1 MSSPEAL
8 PPDRAADPV
17 PAVVAALRRQVESL
31 PETVRDHPQARDRL
45 TELRL
50 ADAVLR
56 YAARADR
63 AGALHLAVV
72 GPTQTG
78 KSTVVNLLLG
88 QAAAEV
94 SPLAGFTRHPHGFCL
109 IPSVPEFA
117 THETHDSSGDEIL
130 HGFRRGAPGEDAS
143 ADAPVYHLRDISAPI
158 SLASSRAAVLWDSPD
173 FDSIASG
180 VYQRGLVELMGLAD
194 AYLFVLSKEK
204 YADLAVWKMLRLLR
218 PLGRPTAI
226 VLNKMTPDA
235 TETIVDSLRRRLSE
249 LRGGPDA
256 TAIFTIEYDAAM
268 AGGRPPTDDRAAA
281 LRKAIAQSL
290 ESDACNR
297 VRADDQTAGKAANA
311 TTHDEDQGPRALIR
325 AHWSDWT
332 AGLRAQHAAL
342 AQWRDLV
349 AVAAE
354 RFLVAYRRDY
364 LDHPQRYDSF
374 RRATLELLHLLELPG
389 VGGALVRIRRVVTW
403 PVRQLFAVAMTGV
416 NGNGSA
422 PGAAADPE
430 SGVLIEAA
438 HAMVAALQRD
448 VARRLSH
455 VTAGAPVWHALST
468 RLLDEEPR
476 LRVRFEAALREH
488 HDQVV
493 RDIHAAAGQLFEGLR
508 AHPARLAALR
518 AARTTL
524 DVGMLALAV
533 KTGGLSPLDAIYA
546 PATFAL
552 SSLLV
557 EEVAGLRMGHVS
569 RNLRNGQYD
578 AVRGLLVEGLLV
590 RELRAVADGL
600 AGPDLV
606 AVSPDQLAAADRSL
620 AGTEDGHG

>member
-17 PAVVAALRRQVESL
+17 LAVVAALRRQVESL
-31 PETVRDHPQARDRL
+31 PEAARDHPQTRDRL

-63 AGALHLAVV
+63 AGAFHLAVV

-94 SPLAGFTRHPHGFCL
+94 SPLAGFTRHPHGFRL
-109 IPSVPEFA
+109 VPQGAPSE
-117 THETHDSSGDEIL
+117 THESNGATRDEL
-130 HGFRRGAPGEDAS
+130 LDGFRRASPGEDAS
-143 ADAPVYHLRDISAPI
+143 ADAPVFYLRDISAPI
-158 SLASSRAAVLWDSPD
+158 PLASSQVTVIWDSPD

-180 VYQRGLVELMGLAD
+180 VYQRGLVELTGLAD

-218 PLGRPTAI
+218 PLGRPTAV

-256 TAIFTIEYDAAM
+256 MTVFAIEYDAAM
-268 AGGRPPTDDRAAA
+268 AGGQPPPDDRAVA
-281 LRKAIAQSL
+281 LRQAVAHSL
-290 ESDACNR
+290 DSNAGNR
-297 VRADDQTAGKAANA
+297 GRIGGQTADCDADAAP
-311 TTHDEDQGPRALIR
+311 DDLDQGPRALLR
-325 AHWSDWT
+325 AHWSNWT

-349 AVAAE
+349 AAAAE

-389 VGGALVRIRRVVTW
+389 VGGALVRVRRVVTW
-403 PVRQLFAVAMTGV
+403 PVRQLFAVARPSA
-416 NGNGSA
+416 NGNGS
-422 PGAAADPE
+422 GAAADPE
-430 SGVLIEAA
+430 AGVLVEAA

-448 VARRLSH
+448 VARRLSQD
-455 VTAGAPVWHALST
+455 APGRPVWQALST
-468 RLLDEEPR
+468 RLLDEEPQ
-476 LRVRFEAALREH
+476 LRARFEAALREH
-488 HDQVV
+488 HDQVA

-533 KTGGLSPLDAIYA
+533 KTGGLSPLDAVYA

-557 EEVAGLRMGHVS
+557 EEVAGLRMSHVS

-578 AVRGLLVEGLLV
+578 AVRGSLVEGLLV

-600 AGPDLV
+600 SGPDLV
-606 AVSPDQLAAADRSL
+606 AVSPGQLAAADRTL
-620 AGTEDGHG
+620 ANTEDRHG

>member
-1 MSSPEAL
+1 M
-8 PPDRAADPV
+8 
-17 PAVVAALRRQVESL
+17 PASRSLREDSVYELVRRLKDHAEVR
-31 PETVRDHPQARDRL
+31 PAETHADRL
-45 TELRL
+45 RLTSLRL
-50 ADAVLR
+50 GESVLR
-56 YAARADR
+56 HA
-63 AGALHLAVV
+63 HLVRGGGRPLEVAVI

-88 QAAAEV
+88 KRLAQV
-94 SPLAGFTRHPHGFCL
+94 SPLAGFTRHPHGFA
-109 IPSVPEFA
+109 IGGA
-117 THETHDSSGDEIL
+117 ADEIDAGLFPGYTRGNLNDDVAPDAL
-130 HGFRRGAPGEDAS
+130 HFTLQSLTDVQSTRR
-143 ADAPVYHLRDISAPI
+143 LI
-158 SLASSRAAVLWDSPD
+158 LWDSPD
-173 FDSIASG
+173 FDSISAG
-180 VYQRGLVELMGLAD
+180 VYQRGLLELLGRAD
-194 AYLFVLSKEK
+194 AYVVVLSKEK
-204 YADLAVWKMLRLLR
+204 YADLSVWTMLRLLSPLRR
-218 PLGRPTAI
+218 PMVI

-256 TAIFTIEYDAAM
+256 MTVFAIEYDAAM
-268 AGGRPPTDDRAAA
+268 AGGQPPPDDRAVA
-281 LRKAIAQSL
+281 LRQAVAHSL
-290 ESDACNR
+290 DSNAGNR
-297 VRADDQTAGKAANA
+297 GRIGGQTADCDADAAP
-311 TTHDEDQGPRALIR
+311 DDLDQGPRALLR

-349 AVAAE
+349 AAAAE

-389 VGGALVRIRRVVTW
+389 VGGALVRVRRVVTW
-403 PVRQLFAVAMTGV
+403 PVRQLFAVARPSA
-416 NGNGSA
+416 NGNGS
-422 PGAAADPE
+422 GAAADPE
-430 SGVLIEAA
+430 AGVLVEAA

-448 VARRLSH
+448 VARRLSQD
-455 VTAGAPVWHALST
+455 APGRPVWQALST
-468 RLLDEEPR
+468 RLLDEEPQ
-476 LRVRFEAALREH
+476 LRARFEAALREH
-488 HDQVV
+488 HDQVA

-533 KTGGLSPLDAIYA
+533 KTGGLSPLDAVYA

-557 EEVAGLRMGHVS
+557 EEVAGLRMSHVS

-578 AVRGLLVEGLLV
+578 AVRGSLVEGLLV

-600 AGPDLV
+600 SGPDLV
-606 AVSPDQLAAADRSL
+606 AVSPGQLAAADRTL
-620 AGTEDGHG
+620 ANTEDRHG